1 VAEVLPPDSPLTAL
15 VRRLDDLLSEAKRL
29 RSQIETAMNINKDS
43 PFWPDRRQQP
53 KPVPRDRRR

>member
-1 VAEVLPPDSPLTAL
+1 L

-29 RSQIETAMNINKDS
+29 RSQIETAMKINKDS